1 MRDRFPLLLVGGLVV
16 LGVLGSFLLK
26 GARRGAFADRMSTF
40 RSEPDGAR
48 ALYLLLDQARLPVR
62 RLQSD
67 LEVLEPRQNLVMLGV
82 RFAGE
87 TGDDKPAFDGSSGA
101 DGGVDDEDLEDFK
114 ERGLNALR
122 SPRVSK
128 DETGKLL
135 EHVRNGG
142 TLVLVPW
149 GWRDNAVLKAI
160 DVSLVRADPKLDL
173 RTLVPA
179 QPSRFTRGVE
189 RVEAKVQAFLDL
201 PPGAVPL
208 LLDEKLDQVVMA
220 LVPYGQGR
228 IVLCG
233 APDLVS
239 NQRLAIADN
248 AQLWL
253 SLIGAVASSGAVA
266 FDEFHHGFSGDRS
279 MGEFAAR
286 YGLQFAAA
294 QLLLGVMLW
303 AMALRRFGKPRVPSE
318 ELRLGGTDALFATSR
333 IYREGKHHAHAASSI
348 AKELATELASRAGV
362 SGRSAPTDISA
373 ALDVRGRKD
382 LARALLDVARA
393 AGTAQ
398 SEADVQ
404 DVARLAALV
413 RKQLH
418 QQSRN
423 TR

>member
-1 MRDRFPLLLVGGLVV
+1 MRDRFPLLLVGGLVM
-16 LGVLGSFLLK
+16 LGVLGGFLLK
-26 GARRGAFADRMSTF
+26 GARRGAFADRLSTF

-48 ALYLLLDQARLPVR
+48 ALYLLLEQSRLPVR
-62 RLQSD
+62 RMQSD
-67 LEVLEPRQNLVMLGV
+67 FEVLEARRGLALLGV
-82 RFAGE
+82 RFEGE
-87 TGDDKPAFDGSSGA
+87 TGGDKPVFDGSAA
-101 DGGVDDEDLEDFK
+101 DGGVADDEFDDFK

-128 DETGKLL
+128 DETDKLL
-135 EHVRNGG
+135 EHVRNGA
-142 TLVLVPW
+142 TLLYVPW
-149 GWRDNAVLKAI
+149 GYRDNALLKAI
-160 DVSLVRADPKLDL
+160 DVTLVRADPKLDL

-189 RVEAKVQAFLDL
+189 RVEAKVHAFLDV

-208 LLDEKLDQVVMA
+208 LVDDKLEQVVMA

-228 IVLCG
+228 VILLG
-233 APDLVS
+233 APDLAT
-239 NQRLAIADN
+239 NQRLGLADN

-253 SLIGAVASSGAVA
+253 SLVGAAASGGELA
-266 FDEFHHGFSGDRS
+266 FDEHHHGFTGDRS

-303 AMALRRFGKPRVPSE
+303 AMALKRFGKPRVPTE
-318 ELRLGGTDALFATSR
+318 EIRLGGTDALFATSR
-333 IYREGKHHAHAASSI
+333 IYREGKHHAHAASAI
-348 AKELATELASRAGV
+348 AKELAAELAARAGV

-373 ALDVRGRKD
+373 ALDLRGRKD
-382 LARALLDVARA
+382 LSRALLDVARA
-393 AGTAQ
+393 AATAM

-404 DVARLAALV
+404 GVARMAALA
-413 RKQLH
+413 RRQLH